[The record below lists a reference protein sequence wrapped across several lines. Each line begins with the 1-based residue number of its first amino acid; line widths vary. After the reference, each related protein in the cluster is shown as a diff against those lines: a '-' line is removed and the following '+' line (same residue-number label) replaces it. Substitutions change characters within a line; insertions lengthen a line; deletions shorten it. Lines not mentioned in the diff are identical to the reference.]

1 MDTVTIPRGE
11 YEALVAAHEE
21 LEDILA
27 YDRGITDEQLP
38 AAFVERMLAGESPV
52 RLWREHRGLTQQALA
67 DSAGL
72 HRVNLAK
79 IESGARGASV
89 ASMAKLAA
97 ALGVTVDDLI

>member
-1 MDTVTIPRGE
+1 MDMVTIPRGE
-11 YEALVAAHEE
+11 YEALVAAQEE

-27 YDRGITDEQLP
+27 YDRGIADEHLP

-89 ASMAKLAA
+89 ASMAKLAK